1 MSYLWLSQYR
11 VHLQVTEVVLRI
23 LAIIYLFQSDMES
36 TAVNTWLLIVLPFP
50 IIGTLLLAYT
60 KLDLGYTGMKRA
72 IQSNIDRS
80 CGILKQDDKALE
92 ELKQRHTSNYNLVQ
106 YLENVNGHFPVYR
119 HSKTTYFPS
128 GEAKFAEMKK
138 QLLKAEK
145 YIFLEYFIIDEG
157 EMWGEILAILKQK
170 VQEGVEV
177 RVMYDGMI
185 EFSTLSFDYKKRLE
199 RIGIQSRVFASVT
212 PFLSTYYNYRD
223 HRKILLIDGKV
234 AFTGGVNLA
243 DEYINKIERFGH
255 WKDTALMVE
264 GPAVDTFLVLFL
276 QMWTYSH
283 ETLDVTPYMVEHE
296 TFDTPGFVVPYGD
309 IPLDKD
315 KVGENVYI
323 DILNHARDF
332 VHIMT
337 PYLILDGEL
346 LHALKFAAERG
357 VDVSIIMPGIPDK
370 STVYYLAKT
379 YYPTLLESGVKIYEY
394 TPGFVHAK
402 VFVSDNSRA
411 TVGTINLDYRS
422 LYHHFECATYLY
434 RTDSVLAI
442 EEDFQAT
449 KAKCHQVTV
458 ADVENLPFYQKALG
472 LLAKLVAPLM

>member
-1 MSYLWLSQYR
+1 M
-11 VHLQVTEVVLRI
+11 
-23 LAIIYLFQSDMES
+23 
-36 TAVNTWLLIVLPFP
+36 
-50 IIGTLLLAYT
+50 AYT
-60 KLDLGYTGMKRA
+60 KLDLGYRGMKGA

-80 CGILKQDDKALE
+80 SGILKQDEQALE

-119 HSKTTYFPS
+119 HTKTTYFPS
-128 GEAKFAEMKK
+128 GEAKFEEMKK

-157 EMWGEILAILKQK
+157 DMWGEILAILKQK

-199 RIGIQSRVFASVT
+199 KIGIQSRVFASVT

-243 DEYINKIERFGH
+243 DEYINKIKRFGH

-276 QMWTYSH
+276 QMWTYSN
-283 ETLDVTPYMVEHE
+283 ERLDVTPYMVEHE
-296 TFDTPGFVVPYGD
+296 AFDTPGFVVPYGD

>member
-1 MSYLWLSQYR
+1 MSYLWLHQYR

-60 KLDLGYTGMKRA
+60 KLDLGYRGMKGA
-72 IQSNIDRS
+72 IQNNIDRS
-80 CGILKQDDKALE
+80 SGILKQDEQALE

-119 HSKTTYFPS
+119 HTKTTYFPS
-128 GEAKFAEMKK
+128 GEAKFEEMKK

-157 EMWGEILAILKQK
+157 DMWGEILAILKQK

-199 RIGIQSRVFASVT
+199 KIGIQSRVFASVT

-243 DEYINKIERFGH
+243 DEYINKIKRFGH

-264 GPAVDTFLVLFL
+264 GTAVDTFLVLFL
-276 QMWTYSH
+276 QMWTYSN
-283 ETLDVTPYMVEHE
+283 ERLDVTPYMVEHE
-296 TFDTPGFVVPYGD
+296 AFDTPGFVVPYGD

>member
-1 MSYLWLSQYR
+1 MSYLWLRQYR

-128 GEAKFAEMKK
+128 GEAKFEEMKK

-199 RIGIQSRVFASVT
+199 RIGIQSRVFASVM

-276 QMWTYSH
+276 QMWMSMR
-283 ETLDVTPYMVEHE
+283 P
-296 TFDTPGFVVPYGD
+296 
-309 IPLDKD
+309 
-315 KVGENVYI
+315 
-323 DILNHARDF
+323 
-332 VHIMT
+332 
-337 PYLILDGEL
+337 LILLVL
-346 LHALKFAAERG
+346 LFLTGISHWIRIRLVRMF
-357 VDVSIIMPGIPDK
+357 ILIFLIMRVILFI
-370 STVYYLAKT
+370 S
-379 YYPTLLESGVKIYEY
+379 
-394 TPGFVHAK
+394 
-402 VFVSDNSRA
+402 
-411 TVGTINLDYRS
+411 
-422 LYHHFECATYLY
+422 
-434 RTDSVLAI
+434 
-442 EEDFQAT
+442 
-449 KAKCHQVTV
+449 
-458 ADVENLPFYQKALG
+458 
-472 LLAKLVAPLM
+472 

>member
-1 MSYLWLSQYR
+1 MSYLWLHQYR
-11 VHLQVTEVVLRI
+11 VHLQVTELVLRI

-60 KLDLGYTGMKRA
+60 KLDLGYRGMKGA

-80 CGILKQDDKALE
+80 SGILKQDEQALE
-92 ELKQRHTSNYNLVQ
+92 VLKQRHTSNYNLVQ

-119 HSKTTYFPS
+119 HTKTTYFSS
-128 GEAKFAEMKK
+128 GEAKFEEMKK

-157 EMWGEILAILKQK
+157 DMWGEILAILKQK

-199 RIGIQSRVFASVT
+199 KIGIQSRVFASVT

-223 HRKILLIDGKV
+223 HRKILLIDWKV

-255 WKDTALMVE
+255 WKDTALMLE

-276 QMWTYSH
+276 QMWTYSN
-283 ETLDVTPYMVEHE
+283 ERLDVTPYMVEHKA
-296 TFDTPGFVVPYGD
+296 FDTPGFVVPYGD

>member
-1 MSYLWLSQYR
+1 MSYLWLHQYR
-11 VHLQVTEVVLRI
+11 VHLQVTELVLRI

-60 KLDLGYTGMKRA
+60 KLDLGYRGMKGA

-80 CGILKQDDKALE
+80 SGILKQDEQALE
-92 ELKQRHTSNYNLVQ
+92 VLKQRHTSNYNLVQ

-119 HSKTTYFPS
+119 HTKTTYFSS
-128 GEAKFAEMKK
+128 GEAKFEEMKK

-157 EMWGEILAILKQK
+157 DMWGEILAILKQK

-199 RIGIQSRVFASVT
+199 KIGIQSRVFASVT

-255 WKDTALMVE
+255 WKDTALMLE

-276 QMWTYSH
+276 QMWTYSN
-283 ETLDVTPYMVEHE
+283 ERLDVTPYMVEHKA
-296 TFDTPGFVVPYGD
+296 FDTPGFVVPYGD

>member
-128 GEAKFAEMKK
+128 GEAKFDEMKK

-199 RIGIQSRVFASVT
+199 RIGIQSRVFASVM

-283 ETLDVTPYMVEHE
+283 ETLEVTPYMVEHE